1 MPVVEDAAEAL
12 GSWRKGQHCGLFG
25 DVGCLSFNG
34 NKLITTGGG
43 GALITNKKKL
53 AEHARHLSTTA
64 KVKHPWLFEHDEV
77 GWNDRMPNINAALGV
92 AQIELLSRRL
102 GAKQKIAEHYKNEIN
117 KLSGVKILEQPNDCN
132 SNITI
137 TMKFTHSDKNMAM
150 EQRDDL
156 LHKAHE
162 EGYLLRP
169 AWTPLHKLQINSH
182 AQKGDLSVTE
192 DQSSRLI
199 NLPSSP
205 QILRSFEQG

>member
-1 MPVVEDAAEAL
+1 
-12 GSWRKGQHCGLFG
+12 
-25 DVGCLSFNG
+25 
-34 NKLITTGGG
+34 
-43 GALITNKKKL
+43 
-53 AEHARHLSTTA
+53 
-64 KVKHPWLFEHDEV
+64 
-77 GWNDRMPNINAALGV
+77 
-92 AQIELLSRRL
+92 
-102 GAKQKIAEHYKNEIN
+102 
-117 KLSGVKILEQPNDCN
+117 
-132 SNITI
+132 
-137 TMKFTHSDKNMAM
+137 MKFTHSDKNMAM

-192 DQSSRLI
+192 DESSRLI